1 MKEEIKNIVLEF
13 FNKMWINIDN
23 ILIEEELENVFLI
36 KIETQDSW
44 LLIWTHWTTFESIQN
59 IFRSIFFTKYERKIK
74 IHIEINDYIH
84 NKDEKLFAFIDREI
98 ARAKE
103 TWRNMKLPKFS
114 SYERKKIH
122 DYIGTLN
129 DSEIFTKSK
138 WEWSERRLYIFLN
151 SHNQY
156 EQKKKETIWLTIDI
170 DWDDI

>member
-13 FNKMWINIDN
+13 FDKMWVVIDDV
-23 ILIEEELENVFLI
+23 IIKEELEDIFSI
-36 KIETQDSW
+36 KIETQDSG
-44 LLIWTHWTTFESIQN
+44 LLIGTHWTTFESIQN
-59 IFRSIFFTKYERKIK
+59 ILRSIFFSKYERKIK

-151 SHNQY
+151 KNNQY
-156 EQKKKETIWLTIDI
+156 EQKPQEKIGLTIDI